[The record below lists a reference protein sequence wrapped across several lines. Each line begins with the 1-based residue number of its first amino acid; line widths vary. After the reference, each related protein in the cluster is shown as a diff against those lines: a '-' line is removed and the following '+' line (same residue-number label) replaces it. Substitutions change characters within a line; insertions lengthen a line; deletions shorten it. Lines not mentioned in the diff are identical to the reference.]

1 MVMKLGGWMRIAV
14 VLSVLW
20 IIGFPTYVFLTIDC
34 PVCFTDPFVLVFIS
48 AGTLISLA
56 LFWILG
62 GVIFW
67 TIRWIWRGFVGSG
80 KP

>member
-1 MVMKLGGWMRIAV
+1 MKLGGWPRIGV

-20 IIGFPTYVFLTIDC
+20 IIGFWAWAFLTHNPRWGSFIEAVDIK
-34 PVCFTDPFVLVFIS
+34 FLVLL
-48 AGTLISLA
+48 TLVVLA

-62 GVIFW
+62 AVIFW
-67 TIRWIWRGFVGSG
+67 TIRWIWRGFAGSG